1 MNWHWVGA
9 LIEAIWS
16 GRGDSNPR
24 LELGKLPYYPYTT
37 AAQTL
42 GFVFY
47 STPLG
52 NRQAQHT
59 NTLPPLRVRLLW
71 RAGPGAVYKLANLN
85 DAGCL
90 HDGRF
95 FLPLGKAGGFSAV
108 GIDASKSLAIAV
120 KHRHLPVPMLAPLVL
135 TEDRVFLAV
144 FQSTV
149 LSGAPR
155 NISRLAAATQVE
167 IVGIGSL
174 GNRRAPGVPRSQYS
188 FDSGASQLSRRTST
202 KPLP

>member
-1 MNWHWVGA
+1 MSGKKN
-9 LIEAIWS
+9 WS

-42 GFVFY
+42 NFLLY
-47 STPLG
+47 NTPLG
-52 NRQAQHT
+52 NRQAQRT
-59 NTLPPLRVRLLW
+59 NALPPLRVRLLW
-71 RAGPGAVYKLANLN
+71 RATSGAVYKLANLN

-90 HDGRF
+90 NDRRF
-95 FLPLGKAGGFSAV
+95 FLSLGKAGGFSAV

-120 KHRHLPVPMLAPLVL
+120 KHRHLPVPVLPPLVL

-149 LSGAPR
+149 QSGAHA
-155 NISRLAAATQVE
+155 ISQ
-167 IVGIGSL
+167 
-174 GNRRAPGVPRSQYS
+174 
-188 FDSGASQLSRRTST
+188 D
-202 KPLP
+202 